1 MAVIAVYSVKG
12 GVGKSTM
19 SAALAWSAASVS
31 RRRTLLWDLD
41 VQGAAAFL
49 MGHERPQGQRA
60 ASIFTRDVDPAGLIV
75 HTRWDRLDLL
85 PADDSMREVDGL
97 FARLGKRRRL
107 GKLTD
112 ALAKTYERIVLDC
125 PPVLNE
131 LSTQIIRAADVIVVP
146 LPPSP
151 LSRRALD
158 AIRDELS
165 RSHKQHPPLLPVL
178 SMVDMR
184 RKLHRETVE
193 EMKGWPVVPMSTHIE
208 QMAAR
213 REPIGAFAP
222 STPAAQAMARVW
234 TGIERKL
241 CE

>member
-12 GVGKSTM
+12 GVGKSTLA
-19 SAALAWSAASVS
+19 AALAWSSASVS

-49 MGHERPQGQRA
+49 LGHDRPRGQRA
-60 ASIFTRDVDPAGLIV
+60 ASVFTRDTDPAGLVI

-85 PADDSMREVDGL
+85 PADDSLREVDTL

-112 ALAKTYERIVLDC
+112 ALAKDYERIVLDC

-131 LSTQIIRAADVIVVP
+131 LSNQVIRAADLVVVP

-151 LSRRALD
+151 LSRRALE

-165 RSHKQHPPLLPVL
+165 RNHPKHPPILPVL

-184 RKLHRETVE
+184 RRLHRETVD
-193 EMKGWPVVPMSTHIE
+193 EMQGWPVVPMSTHIE

-213 REPIGAFAP
+213 REPVGAFAP